1 MQTMETLLA
10 FFEAL
15 NEKQKV
21 VFLVRIAHELTIVGR
36 ATYMQGKIQEPE
48 KLIKVNEFQHR
59 LSGMISDH
67 LQNKYVRTDA
77 EMIRRIF
84 LGYEELEAP
93 GVLAGLLERSR
104 KLIESV
110 ALHG

>member
-1 MQTMETLLA
+1 MEKLLA

-15 NEKQKV
+15 NEKQKAI
-21 VFLVRIAHELTIVGR
+21 FLVRIAHELTIVGR

-48 KLIKVNEFQHR
+48 QLVKVNEFQHR

-67 LQNKYVRTDA
+67 LQNKHVRDDS

-84 LGYEELEAP
+84 LGYEELQAS
-93 GVLAGLLERSR
+93 GVLGELVRRSR
-104 KLIESV
+104 KLME
-110 ALHG
+110 AEAQRG